1 MVTWSK
7 FYGYNYSGVRISDQT
22 FPIELNWYPY
32 QRALVKINIEK
43 LISKIIRSH
52 LIMLVCNRLLSMI
65 NSFSKNKS
73 TILEKTLRIRFL
85 YLNEICSS
93 LYYFW
98 VQRWLEYIKALE
110 TVRAWSNILN
120 HIKYDI
126 RNLSDLKSRLYKSL
140 ASLDLTQ

>member
-1 MVTWSK
+1 MVTSST
-7 FYGYNYSGVRISDQT
+7 FYGYDHSGFRISDQT
-22 FPIELNWYPY
+22 FPIELNWCPY
-32 QRALVKINIEK
+32 QRALVKVNIEQ
-43 LISKIIRSH
+43 LISKIIMYRWSP
-52 LIMLVCNRLLSMI
+52 LIMLVCNRFLSMI

-73 TILEKTLRIRFL
+73 TILEKPLRIRFL
-85 YLNEICSS
+85 YLNEICPS

-126 RNLSDLKSRLYKSL
+126 RNLSDLKYRLYKS
-140 ASLDLTQ
+140 ST